1 MITRRICRI
10 VVVVAVFTALPM
22 SGAER
27 SSNVMKGSFVDKV
40 CLGRYMLEVPS
51 GTEVAGRF
59 KYMDNDIEVVRGE
72 TTSAYLKR
80 LQARESELKRTV
92 HRDGGNM
99 FVETRRYG
107 PGQTELVSWT
117 SEASRILHRYE
128 LFSHFEHPAVTL
140 SMAVDGSAKR
150 FEEIKGDSRELAGA
164 IQYRG
169 DGEVPKIPGFCVDA
183 GFLKG
188 SELNAEEVAV
198 GLDVPGYPTV
208 TLSYDSYVTGNPDKP
223 LLSRVPLVPSML
235 LSVLNGTSTLRRRD
249 RDIGPIK
256 GQELLVRASEN
267 GKRSYE
273 FLWESQG
280 KADSIEF
287 PFMSLQLS
295 TSAETDAK
303 GEVMDAPFAN
313 DEEAL
318 AFWDAIL
325 GSVRIRPGAVGPSRD

>member
-1 MITRRICRI
+1 
-10 VVVVAVFTALPM
+10 
-22 SGAER
+22 
-27 SSNVMKGSFVDKV
+27 MKGSSVDRV
-40 CLGRYMLEVPS
+40 CLGRYILEPPS
-51 GTEVAGRF
+51 GTEVFGRF
-59 KYMDNDIEVVRGE
+59 KYMDNDIKVVRGE

-80 LQARESELKRTV
+80 LQARESELKRTP

-99 FVETRRYG
+99 FVEARRYG
-107 PGQTELVSWT
+107 PGQTELISWT

-128 LFSHFEHPAVTL
+128 LFSHFERPAVTL
-140 SMAVDGSAKR
+140 SMAVDGSAKH
-150 FEEIKGDSRELAGA
+150 FEEIKGYSRELAGS

-169 DGEVPKIPGFCVDA
+169 DGEVPKTPGFCIEA

-249 RDIGPIK
+249 RNIGPIK
-256 GQELLVRASEN
+256 GQELLVRANEN

-303 GEVMDAPFAN
+303 GEVIDAPFAN

-325 GSVRIRPGAVGPSRD
+325 GSLRLRPGAVGSSSG